1 VVNLLN
7 NTVKNKTLLI
17 LILFLLTSSSL
28 CFAQDKKKVNIRYYS
43 ITRVIDGDTF
53 WIDDGSE
60 KGLKIRLIGIDAP
73 ETRRTRNKEIGYY
86 SREAKAYLEKLI
98 SNKKVRL
105 EFDVDTLD
113 LYQRTLAYVY
123 LENGTFINAKLVKEG
138 YAMVS
143 TVPPNVKYAEKFVKL
158 ARKAREKE
166 RGLWGEEKQGRYNNA
181 MER

>member
-1 VVNLLN
+1 MKNRTLFLLL
-7 NTVKNKTLLI
+7 LLI
-17 LILFLLTSSSL
+17 LTSSSI
-28 CFAQDKKKVNIRYYS
+28 CFAQDKKKVNSRYYTV
-43 ITRVIDGDTF
+43 TRVIDGDTF

-60 KGLKIRLIGIDAP
+60 KGLKIRLIGVDAP

-86 SREAKAYLEKLI
+86 SQEAKAYLEKLI
-98 SNKKVRL
+98 LNKKVRL

-113 LYQRTLAYVY
+113 LYQRTLACVY

-143 TVPPNVKYAEKFVKL
+143 TVPPNVRYAEKFVEL

-166 RGLWGEEKQGRYNNA
+166 RGLWGEQK
-181 MER
+181 